1 MLRLGDAVRPWC
13 MSYFFGQKMS
23 TFTKTIHFRTRG
35 KIQPQRAAGADVSA
49 EKRSR
54 RVAEASA
61 RAVLLAEAGLHPV
74 PSAAV
79 PMR

>member
-1 MLRLGDAVRPWC
+1 
-13 MSYFFGQKMS
+13 MS
-23 TFTKTIHFRTRG
+23 TAATKTIHFRTRG
-35 KIQPQRAAGADVSA
+35 KIQAADNEPPVHWTTVSA

-74 PSAAV
+74 PSTAV